1 MLYYVDVEKRAR
13 KAQKML
19 LNLEALHMMKK
30 NGMNRW
36 IRTTALT
43 LAAALT
49 FSGTANTFAQTMSAD
64 EIVKASYS
72 TALPVLSVATVD
84 RSMKLAEKAL
94 EEVKPA
100 KAAAAEKAE
109 KTENT
114 ENTEASKSEEKKT
127 NKPASSTVKK
137 ETNTN
142 NTSNSSNKTNK
153 TEKTEKTESKKNNT
167 SSTNST
173 NSAGKAESS
182 KKPASQKPA
191 SSSQKPAAQKP
202 AGNNGAALKNNGCE
216 IDTSKAS
223 SGTIRVR
230 QNGNPTKVKVLVY
243 FNGSSKY
250 YQYTIPTNNTW
261 TSIPLQSGSGTYK
274 VRFMKQVNGNSYS
287 QMYSV
292 TFQVGMQNA
301 NSAYLNP
308 SQYVVYNSGSACV
321 AKAKSLVAGAGSDA
335 QKVSKIYSYIV
346 NNISYD
352 YDKMKNLPSGY
363 LPNPDSTLS
372 SRKGICFD
380 YAALMAAML
389 RSQGVACKLVIGN
402 ADGQYHAW
410 NMVYVNGGWQ
420 LYDPTFGAAGQRAS
434 SYVAERVY

>member
-30 NGMNRW
+30 NGMNGKNRW
-36 IRTTALT
+36 IRTTALAVAAV
-43 LAAALT
+43 LA
-49 FSGTANTFAQTMSAD
+49 FSGTANTFAQAMDTDA
-64 EIVKASYS
+64 IAGAYRA
-72 TALPVLSVATVD
+72 ALPVVSVAAVD

-94 EEVKPA
+94 EEM
-100 KAAAAEKAE
+100 KAAAKTE

-114 ENTEASKSEEKKT
+114 QKKEETKNQSSESSKT
-127 NKPASSTVKK
+127 TSSVKK
-137 ETNTN
+137 ENTG
-142 NTSNSSNKTNK
+142 
-153 TEKTEKTESKKNNT
+153 KTEKTESQV
-167 SSTNST
+167 SS
-173 NSAGKAESS
+173 SAK
-182 KKPASQKPA
+182 KPA
-191 SSSQKPAAQKP
+191 SSSSSSAKKPASSAPSASSKP
-202 AGNNGAALKNNGCE
+202 SNGGTTTLKNNGCE
-216 IDTSKAS
+216 IDTSKAVA
-223 SGTIRVR
+223 GTIRVR

-274 VRFMKQVNGNSYS
+274 VRFMKQVSGNSYS

-321 AKAKSLVAGAGSDA
+321 AKAKSLVSGAGSDA

-363 LPNPDSTLS
+363 LPNPDSTLA

-389 RSQGVACKLVIGN
+389 RSQGVPCKLVIGN

-410 NMVYVNGGWQ
+410 NMVYVNGSWQ
-420 LYDPTFGAAGQRAS
+420 LYDPTFGAAGQRAG

>member
-1 MLYYVDVEKRAR
+1 
-13 KAQKML
+13 
-19 LNLEALHMMKK
+19 MMKK
-30 NGMNRW
+30 NGMNGKNRW
-36 IRTTALT
+36 IRTTALAVAAV
-43 LAAALT
+43 LA
-49 FSGTANTFAQTMSAD
+49 FSGTANTFAQAMDTDA
-64 EIVKASYS
+64 IAGAYRA
-72 TALPVLSVATVD
+72 ALPVVSVAAVD

-94 EEVKPA
+94 EEM
-100 KAAAAEKAE
+100 KAAAKTE

-114 ENTEASKSEEKKT
+114 QKKEETKNQSSESSKT
-127 NKPASSTVKK
+127 TSSVKK
-137 ETNTN
+137 ENTG
-142 NTSNSSNKTNK
+142 
-153 TEKTEKTESKKNNT
+153 KTEKTESQVSSSAKKPASSSS
-167 SSTNST
+167 SSTKKPAS
-173 NSAGKAESS
+173 SSPSSS
-182 KKPASQKPA
+182 KKPASSAPSA
-191 SSSQKPAAQKP
+191 SSKPS
-202 AGNNGAALKNNGCE
+202 NGGTTTLKNNGCE
-216 IDTSKAS
+216 IDTSKAAA
-223 SGTIRVR
+223 GTIRVR

-274 VRFMKQVNGNSYS
+274 VRFMKQVSGNSYS

-321 AKAKSLVAGAGSDA
+321 AKAKSLVSGAGSDA

-363 LPNPDSTLS
+363 LPNPDSTLA

-389 RSQGVACKLVIGN
+389 RSQGVPCKLVIGN

-410 NMVYVNGGWQ
+410 NMVYVNGSWQ
-420 LYDPTFGAAGQRAS
+420 LYDPTFGAAGQRAG

>member
-1 MLYYVDVEKRAR
+1 
-13 KAQKML
+13 
-19 LNLEALHMMKK
+19 MMKK
-30 NGMNRW
+30 NGMNGKNRW
-36 IRTTALT
+36 IRTTALAVAAV
-43 LAAALT
+43 LA
-49 FSGTANTFAQTMSAD
+49 FSGTANTFAQAMDTDA
-64 EIVKASYS
+64 IAGAYRA
-72 TALPVLSVATVD
+72 ALPVVSVAAVD

-94 EEVKPA
+94 EEM
-100 KAAAAEKAE
+100 KAAAKTE

-114 ENTEASKSEEKKT
+114 QKKEETKNQSSESSKT
-127 NKPASSTVKK
+127 TSSVKK
-137 ETNTN
+137 ENTG
-142 NTSNSSNKTNK
+142 
-153 TEKTEKTESKKNNT
+153 KTEKTESQVSSSAKKPA
-167 SSTNST
+167 SSS
-173 NSAGKAESS
+173 SSSS
-182 KKPASQKPA
+182 KKPASPAPSA
-191 SSSQKPAAQKP
+191 SSKPS
-202 AGNNGAALKNNGCE
+202 NGGTTTLKNNGCE
-216 IDTSKAS
+216 IDTSKAAA
-223 SGTIRVR
+223 GTIRVR

-274 VRFMKQVNGNSYS
+274 VRFMKQVSGNSYS

-321 AKAKSLVAGAGSDA
+321 AKAKSLVSGAGSDA

-363 LPNPDSTLS
+363 LPNPDSTLA

-389 RSQGVACKLVIGN
+389 RSQGVPCKLVIGN

-410 NMVYVNGGWQ
+410 NMVYVNGSWQ
-420 LYDPTFGAAGQRAS
+420 LYDPTFGAAGQRAG

>member
-1 MLYYVDVEKRAR
+1 
-13 KAQKML
+13 
-19 LNLEALHMMKK
+19 MMKK

-191 SSSQKPAAQKP
+191 SSSQKPA
-202 AGNNGAALKNNGCE
+202 GNNGAALKNNGCE

-292 TFQVGMQNA
+292 TFQAGMQNA

>member
-1 MLYYVDVEKRAR
+1 
-13 KAQKML
+13 
-19 LNLEALHMMKK
+19 MMKK
-30 NGMNRW
+30 NGMNGKNRW
-36 IRTTALT
+36 IRTTALAVAAV
-43 LAAALT
+43 LA
-49 FSGTANTFAQTMSAD
+49 FSGTANTFAQAMDMDA
-64 EIVKASYS
+64 IAGAYR
-72 TALPVLSVATVD
+72 TALPVVSVAAVD

-94 EEVKPA
+94 EEM
-100 KAAAAEKAE
+100 KAAAKTE

-114 ENTEASKSEEKKT
+114 QKKEETKNQSSESSKT
-127 NKPASSTVKK
+127 TSSVKK
-137 ETNTN
+137 ENTG
-142 NTSNSSNKTNK
+142 
-153 TEKTEKTESKKNNT
+153 KTEKTESQVSSSAKKPA
-167 SSTNST
+167 SSS
-173 NSAGKAESS
+173 SSSS
-182 KKPASQKPA
+182 KKPASSAPSA
-191 SSSQKPAAQKP
+191 SSKPS
-202 AGNNGAALKNNGCE
+202 NGGTTTLKNNGCE
-216 IDTSKAS
+216 IDTSKAAA
-223 SGTIRVR
+223 GTIRVR

-274 VRFMKQVNGNSYS
+274 VRFMKQVSGNSYS

-321 AKAKSLVAGAGSDA
+321 AKAKSLVSGAGSDA

-363 LPNPDSTLS
+363 LPNPDSTLA

-389 RSQGVACKLVIGN
+389 RSQGVPCKLVIGN
-402 ADGQYHAW
+402 ADDQYHAW
-410 NMVYVNGGWQ
+410 NMVYVNGSWQ
-420 LYDPTFGAAGQRAS
+420 LYDPTFGAAGQRAG

>member
-1 MLYYVDVEKRAR
+1 
-13 KAQKML
+13 
-19 LNLEALHMMKK
+19 MMKK
-30 NGMNRW
+30 NGMNGKNRW
-36 IRTTALT
+36 IRTTALAVAAV
-43 LAAALT
+43 LA
-49 FSGTANTFAQTMSAD
+49 FSGTANTFAQAMDTDA
-64 EIVKASYS
+64 IAGAYKA
-72 TALPVLSVATVD
+72 ALPVVSVAAVD
-84 RSMKLAEKAL
+84 RSMKAAEKAL
-94 EEVKPA
+94 EEM
-100 KAAAAEKAE
+100 KAAKTE

-114 ENTEASKSEEKKT
+114 QKKEETKNQSSESSKT
-127 NKPASSTVKK
+127 SSSVKK
-137 ETNTN
+137 ENIG
-142 NTSNSSNKTNK
+142 K
-153 TEKTEKTESKKNNT
+153 TEKTEKTEKKENSKA
-167 SSTNST
+167 SQ
-173 NSAGKAESS
+173 KAESQVPSSS
-182 KKPASQKPA
+182 KKPASSSSSSKKPA
-191 SSSQKPAAQKP
+191 SSSSSKKPASSAPSASSKP
-202 AGNNGAALKNNGCE
+202 SNGGAATLKNNGCE
-216 IDTSKAS
+216 IDTSKAAA
-223 SGTIRVR
+223 GTIRVR

-274 VRFMKQVNGNSYS
+274 VRFMKQVSGNSYS

-292 TFQVGMQNA
+292 TFQIGMQNA

-308 SQYVVYNSGSACV
+308 SQYVVYNSGSASV
-321 AKAKSLVAGAGSDA
+321 AKAKSLVSGAGSDA

-363 LPNPDSTLS
+363 LPNPDSTLA

-389 RSQGVACKLVIGN
+389 RSQGVPCKLVIGN

-410 NMVYVNGGWQ
+410 NMVYVNGGWK
-420 LYDPTFGAAGQRAS
+420 LYDPTFGAAGQRAG

>member
-1 MLYYVDVEKRAR
+1 
-13 KAQKML
+13 
-19 LNLEALHMMKK
+19 MMKK
-30 NGMNRW
+30 NGMNGKNRW
-36 IRTTALT
+36 IRTTALAVAAV
-43 LAAALT
+43 LA
-49 FSGTANTFAQTMSAD
+49 FSGTANTFAQAMDTDA
-64 EIVKASYS
+64 IAGAYRA
-72 TALPVLSVATVD
+72 ALPVVSVAAVD

-94 EEVKPA
+94 EEM
-100 KAAAAEKAE
+100 KAAAKTE

-114 ENTEASKSEEKKT
+114 QKKEETKNQSSESSKT
-127 NKPASSTVKK
+127 TSSVKK
-137 ETNTN
+137 ENTG
-142 NTSNSSNKTNK
+142 
-153 TEKTEKTESKKNNT
+153 KTEKTESQVSSSAKKPASSSS
-167 SSTNST
+167 SSTKKPAS
-173 NSAGKAESS
+173 SSSSSS
-182 KKPASQKPA
+182 KKPASSAPSA
-191 SSSQKPAAQKP
+191 SSKPS
-202 AGNNGAALKNNGCE
+202 NGGTTTLKNNGCE
-216 IDTSKAS
+216 IDTSKAVA
-223 SGTIRVR
+223 GTIRVR

-274 VRFMKQVNGNSYS
+274 VRFMKQVSGNSYS

-321 AKAKSLVAGAGSDA
+321 AKAKSLVSGAGSDA

-363 LPNPDSTLS
+363 LPNPDSTLA

-389 RSQGVACKLVIGN
+389 RSQGVPCKLVIGN

-410 NMVYVNGGWQ
+410 NMVYVNGSWQ
-420 LYDPTFGAAGQRAS
+420 LYDPTFGAAGQRAG

>member
-1 MLYYVDVEKRAR
+1 
-13 KAQKML
+13 
-19 LNLEALHMMKK
+19 MMKK
-30 NGMNRW
+30 NGMNGKNRW
-36 IRTTALT
+36 IRTIALAVAAV
-43 LAAALT
+43 LA
-49 FSGTANTFAQTMSAD
+49 FSGTANTFAQAMDTDA
-64 EIVKASYS
+64 IAGAYRA
-72 TALPVLSVATVD
+72 ALPVVSVAAVD

-94 EEVKPA
+94 EEM
-100 KAAAAEKAE
+100 KAAAKTE

-114 ENTEASKSEEKKT
+114 QKKEETKNQSSESSKT
-127 NKPASSTVKK
+127 TSSVKK
-137 ETNTN
+137 ENTG
-142 NTSNSSNKTNK
+142 
-153 TEKTEKTESKKNNT
+153 KTEKTESQVSSSAKKPA
-167 SSTNST
+167 SSS
-173 NSAGKAESS
+173 SSSS
-182 KKPASQKPA
+182 KKPASSAPSA
-191 SSSQKPAAQKP
+191 SSKPS
-202 AGNNGAALKNNGCE
+202 NGDTTTLKNNGCE
-216 IDTSKAS
+216 IDTSKAAA
-223 SGTIRVR
+223 GTIRVR

-274 VRFMKQVNGNSYS
+274 VRFMKQVSGNSYS

-321 AKAKSLVAGAGSDA
+321 AKAKSLVSGAGSDA

-363 LPNPDSTLS
+363 LPNPDSTLA

-389 RSQGVACKLVIGN
+389 RSQGVPCKLVIGN

-410 NMVYVNGGWQ
+410 NMVYVNGSWQ
-420 LYDPTFGAAGQRAS
+420 LYDPTFGAAGQRAG

>member
-1 MLYYVDVEKRAR
+1 
-13 KAQKML
+13 
-19 LNLEALHMMKK
+19 MMKK
-30 NGMNRW
+30 NGMNGKNRW
-36 IRTTALT
+36 IRTTALAVAAV
-43 LAAALT
+43 LA
-49 FSGTANTFAQTMSAD
+49 FSGTANTFAQAMDTDA
-64 EIVKASYS
+64 IAGAYRA
-72 TALPVLSVATVD
+72 ALPVVSVAAVD

-94 EEVKPA
+94 EEM
-100 KAAAAEKAE
+100 KAAAKTE

-114 ENTEASKSEEKKT
+114 QKKEETKNQSSESSKT
-127 NKPASSTVKK
+127 TSSVKK
-137 ETNTN
+137 ENTG
-142 NTSNSSNKTNK
+142 
-153 TEKTEKTESKKNNT
+153 KTEKTESQVSSSAKKPA
-167 SSTNST
+167 SSSSS
-173 NSAGKAESS
+173 SAKKPASSSSSSS
-182 KKPASQKPA
+182 KKPASSAPSA
-191 SSSQKPAAQKP
+191 SSKPS
-202 AGNNGAALKNNGCE
+202 NGGTTTLKNNGCE
-216 IDTSKAS
+216 IDTSKAAA
-223 SGTIRVR
+223 GTIRVR

-274 VRFMKQVNGNSYS
+274 VRFMKQVSGNSYS

-321 AKAKSLVAGAGSDA
+321 AKAKSLVSGAGSDA

-352 YDKMKNLPSGY
+352 YDKMKNLPCGY
-363 LPNPDSTLS
+363 LPNPDSTLA

-389 RSQGVACKLVIGN
+389 RSQGVPCKLVIGN

-410 NMVYVNGGWQ
+410 NMVYVNGSWQ
-420 LYDPTFGAAGQRAS
+420 LYDPTFGAAGQRAG

>member
-1 MLYYVDVEKRAR
+1 
-13 KAQKML
+13 
-19 LNLEALHMMKK
+19 MMKK
-30 NGMNRW
+30 NGMNGKNRW
-36 IRTTALT
+36 IRTTALAVAAV
-43 LAAALT
+43 LA
-49 FSGTANTFAQTMSAD
+49 FSGTANTFAQAMDTDA
-64 EIVKASYS
+64 IAGAYRA
-72 TALPVLSVATVD
+72 ALPVVSVAAVD

-94 EEVKPA
+94 EEM
-100 KAAAAEKAE
+100 KAAAKTE

-114 ENTEASKSEEKKT
+114 QKKEETKNQSSESSKT
-127 NKPASSTVKK
+127 TSSVKK
-137 ETNTN
+137 ENTG
-142 NTSNSSNKTNK
+142 
-153 TEKTEKTESKKNNT
+153 KTEKTESQVSSSAKKPASSSSS
-167 SSTNST
+167 SSTKKPAS
-173 NSAGKAESS
+173 SSSSSS
-182 KKPASQKPA
+182 KKPASSAPSA
-191 SSSQKPAAQKP
+191 SSKPS
-202 AGNNGAALKNNGCE
+202 NGGTTTLKNNGCE
-216 IDTSKAS
+216 IDTSKAAA
-223 SGTIRVR
+223 GTIRVR

-274 VRFMKQVNGNSYS
+274 VRFMKQVSGNSYS

-321 AKAKSLVAGAGSDA
+321 AKAKSLVSGAGSDA

-363 LPNPDSTLS
+363 LPNPDSTLA

-389 RSQGVACKLVIGN
+389 RSQGVPCKLVIGN

-410 NMVYVNGGWQ
+410 NMVYVNGSWQ
-420 LYDPTFGAAGQRAS
+420 LYDPTFGAAGQRAG

>member
-1 MLYYVDVEKRAR
+1 
-13 KAQKML
+13 
-19 LNLEALHMMKK
+19 MMKK
-30 NGMNRW
+30 NGMNGNNRW
-36 IRTTALT
+36 IRTTALAVAAV
-43 LAAALT
+43 LA
-49 FSGTANTFAQTMSAD
+49 FSGTANTFAQAMDTDA
-64 EIVKASYS
+64 IAGAYRA
-72 TALPVLSVATVD
+72 ALPVVSVAAVD

-94 EEVKPA
+94 EEM
-100 KAAAAEKAE
+100 KAAAKTE

-114 ENTEASKSEEKKT
+114 QKKEETKNQSSESSKT
-127 NKPASSTVKK
+127 TSSVKK
-137 ETNTN
+137 ENTG
-142 NTSNSSNKTNK
+142 
-153 TEKTEKTESKKNNT
+153 KTEKTESQVSSSAKKPA
-167 SSTNST
+167 SSSSS
-173 NSAGKAESS
+173 SAKKPASYSSSSS
-182 KKPASQKPA
+182 KKPASSAPSA
-191 SSSQKPAAQKP
+191 SSKPS
-202 AGNNGAALKNNGCE
+202 NGGTTTLKNNGCE
-216 IDTSKAS
+216 IDTSKAAA
-223 SGTIRVR
+223 GTIRVR

-274 VRFMKQVNGNSYS
+274 VRFMKQVSGNSYS

-321 AKAKSLVAGAGSDA
+321 AKAKSLVSGAGSDA

-363 LPNPDSTLS
+363 LPNPDSTLA

-389 RSQGVACKLVIGN
+389 RSQGVPCKLVIGN

-410 NMVYVNGGWQ
+410 NMVYVNGSWQ
-420 LYDPTFGAAGQRAS
+420 LYDPTFGAAGQRAG

>member
-1 MLYYVDVEKRAR
+1 
-13 KAQKML
+13 
-19 LNLEALHMMKK
+19 MMKK
-30 NGMNRW
+30 NGMNGKNRW
-36 IRTTALT
+36 IRTTALAVAAV
-43 LAAALT
+43 LA
-49 FSGTANTFAQTMSAD
+49 FSGTANTFAQAMDTDA
-64 EIVKASYS
+64 IAGAYRA
-72 TALPVLSVATVD
+72 ALPVVSVAAVD

-94 EEVKPA
+94 EEM
-100 KAAAAEKAE
+100 KAAAKTE

-114 ENTEASKSEEKKT
+114 QKKEETKNQSSESSKT
-127 NKPASSTVKK
+127 TSSVKK
-137 ETNTN
+137 ENTG
-142 NTSNSSNKTNK
+142 
-153 TEKTEKTESKKNNT
+153 KTEKTESQVSSSAKNPASSSSSSVKKHA
-167 SSTNST
+167 SSS
-173 NSAGKAESS
+173 SSSS
-182 KKPASQKPA
+182 KKPASSAPSA
-191 SSSQKPAAQKP
+191 SSKPS
-202 AGNNGAALKNNGCE
+202 NGGTTTLKNNGCE
-216 IDTSKAS
+216 IDTSKAAA
-223 SGTIRVR
+223 GTIRVR

-274 VRFMKQVNGNSYS
+274 VRFMKQVSGNSYS

-321 AKAKSLVAGAGSDA
+321 AKAKSLVSGAGSDA

-363 LPNPDSTLS
+363 LPNPDSTLA

-389 RSQGVACKLVIGN
+389 RSQGVPCKLVIGN

-410 NMVYVNGGWQ
+410 NMVYVNGSWQ
-420 LYDPTFGAAGQRAS
+420 LYDPTFGAAGQRAG

>member
-1 MLYYVDVEKRAR
+1 
-13 KAQKML
+13 
-19 LNLEALHMMKK
+19 MMKK
-30 NGMNRW
+30 NGMNGKNRW
-36 IRTTALT
+36 IRTTALAVAAV
-43 LAAALT
+43 LA
-49 FSGTANTFAQTMSAD
+49 FSGTANTFAQAMDTDA
-64 EIVKASYS
+64 IAGAYRA
-72 TALPVLSVATVD
+72 ALPVVSVAAVD
-84 RSMKLAEKAL
+84 RSMKAAEKAL
-94 EEVKPA
+94 EEM
-100 KAAAAEKAE
+100 KAAARTE

-114 ENTEASKSEEKKT
+114 QKKEETKNQSSESSKT
-127 NKPASSTVKK
+127 SSSVKK
-137 ETNTN
+137 ENIG
-142 NTSNSSNKTNK
+142 K
-153 TEKTEKTESKKNNT
+153 TEKTEKTEKKENSKA
-167 SSTNST
+167 SQ
-173 NSAGKAESS
+173 KAESQVPSSS
-182 KKPASQKPA
+182 KKPASSSSSSKKPA
-191 SSSQKPAAQKP
+191 SSSSSKKPASSAPSASSKP
-202 AGNNGAALKNNGCE
+202 SNGGAATLKNNGCE
-216 IDTSKAS
+216 IDTSKAAA
-223 SGTIRVR
+223 GTIRVR

-274 VRFMKQVNGNSYS
+274 VRFMKQVSGNSYS

-321 AKAKSLVAGAGSDA
+321 AKAKSLVSGAGSDA

-363 LPNPDSTLS
+363 LPNPDSTLA

-389 RSQGVACKLVIGN
+389 RSQGVPCKLVIGN

-410 NMVYVNGGWQ
+410 NMVYVNGSWQ
-420 LYDPTFGAAGQRAS
+420 LYDPTFGAAGQRAG

>member
-1 MLYYVDVEKRAR
+1 
-13 KAQKML
+13 
-19 LNLEALHMMKK
+19 MMKK
-30 NGMNRW
+30 NGMNGKNRW
-36 IRTTALT
+36 IRTTALAVAAV
-43 LAAALT
+43 LA
-49 FSGTANTFAQTMSAD
+49 FSGTANTFAQAMDTDA
-64 EIVKASYS
+64 IAGAYRA
-72 TALPVLSVATVD
+72 ALPVVSVAAVD

-94 EEVKPA
+94 EEM
-100 KAAAAEKAE
+100 KAAAKTE

-114 ENTEASKSEEKKT
+114 QKKEETKNQSSESSKT
-127 NKPASSTVKK
+127 TSSVKK
-137 ETNTN
+137 ENTG
-142 NTSNSSNKTNK
+142 
-153 TEKTEKTESKKNNT
+153 KTEKTESQVSSSAKKPASY
-167 SSTNST
+167 SSS
-173 NSAGKAESS
+173 SS
-182 KKPASQKPA
+182 KKPASSAPSA
-191 SSSQKPAAQKP
+191 SSKPS
-202 AGNNGAALKNNGCE
+202 NGGTTTLKNNGCE
-216 IDTSKAS
+216 IDTSKAAA
-223 SGTIRVR
+223 GTIRVR

-274 VRFMKQVNGNSYS
+274 VRFMKQVSGNSYS

-321 AKAKSLVAGAGSDA
+321 AKAKSLVSGAGSDA

-363 LPNPDSTLS
+363 LPNPDSTLA

-389 RSQGVACKLVIGN
+389 RSQGVPCKLVIGN

-410 NMVYVNGGWQ
+410 NMVYVNGSWQ
-420 LYDPTFGAAGQRAS
+420 LYDPTFGAAGQRAG

>member
-1 MLYYVDVEKRAR
+1 
-13 KAQKML
+13 
-19 LNLEALHMMKK
+19 MMKK
-30 NGMNRW
+30 NGMNGKNRW
-36 IRTTALT
+36 IRTTALAVAAV
-43 LAAALT
+43 LA
-49 FSGTANTFAQTMSAD
+49 FSGTANTFAQAMDTDA
-64 EIVKASYS
+64 IAGAYRA
-72 TALPVLSVATVD
+72 ALPVVSVAAVD

-94 EEVKPA
+94 EEM
-100 KAAAAEKAE
+100 KAA
-109 KTENT
+109 
-114 ENTEASKSEEKKT
+114 
-127 NKPASSTVKK
+127 
-137 ETNTN
+137 
-142 NTSNSSNKTNK
+142 
-153 TEKTEKTESKKNNT
+153 EKTEKTENTQKKEETKNQSSESSKTT
-167 SSTNST
+167 SSVKKENTGKTEKTESQVSS
-173 NSAGKAESS
+173 SAKKPASSSSSSS
-182 KKPASQKPA
+182 KKPASSAPSA
-191 SSSQKPAAQKP
+191 SSKPS
-202 AGNNGAALKNNGCE
+202 NGGTTTLKNNGCE
-216 IDTSKAS
+216 IDTSKAAA
-223 SGTIRVR
+223 GTIRVR

-274 VRFMKQVNGNSYS
+274 VRFMKQVSGNSYS

-321 AKAKSLVAGAGSDA
+321 AKAKSLVSGAGSDA

-363 LPNPDSTLS
+363 LPNPDSTLA

-389 RSQGVACKLVIGN
+389 RSQGVPCKLVIGN

-410 NMVYVNGGWQ
+410 NMVYVNGSWQ
-420 LYDPTFGAAGQRAS
+420 LYDPTFGAAGQRAG

>member
-1 MLYYVDVEKRAR
+1 
-13 KAQKML
+13 
-19 LNLEALHMMKK
+19 MMKK
-30 NGMNRW
+30 NGMNGKNRW
-36 IRTTALT
+36 IRTTALAVAAV
-43 LAAALT
+43 LA
-49 FSGTANTFAQTMSAD
+49 FSGTANTFAQAMDTDA
-64 EIVKASYS
+64 IAGAYRA
-72 TALPVLSVATVD
+72 ALPVVSVAAVD

-94 EEVKPA
+94 EEM
-100 KAAAAEKAE
+100 KAAAKTE

-114 ENTEASKSEEKKT
+114 QKKEETKNQSSESSKT
-127 NKPASSTVKK
+127 TSSVKK
-137 ETNTN
+137 ENTG
-142 NTSNSSNKTNK
+142 
-153 TEKTEKTESKKNNT
+153 KTEKTESQV
-167 SSTNST
+167 SS
-173 NSAGKAESS
+173 SA
-182 KKPASQKPA
+182 KKPASSAPSA
-191 SSSQKPAAQKP
+191 SSKPS
-202 AGNNGAALKNNGCE
+202 NGGTTTLKNNGCE
-216 IDTSKAS
+216 IDTSKAAA
-223 SGTIRVR
+223 GTIRVR

-274 VRFMKQVNGNSYS
+274 VRFMKQVSGNSYS

-321 AKAKSLVAGAGSDA
+321 AKAKSLVSGAGSDA

-363 LPNPDSTLS
+363 LPNPDSTLA

-389 RSQGVACKLVIGN
+389 RSQGVPCKLVIGN

-410 NMVYVNGGWQ
+410 NMVYVNGSWQ
-420 LYDPTFGAAGQRAS
+420 LYDPTFGAAGQRAG

>member
-1 MLYYVDVEKRAR
+1 
-13 KAQKML
+13 
-19 LNLEALHMMKK
+19 MMKK
-30 NGMNRW
+30 NGMNGKNRW
-36 IRTTALT
+36 IRTTALAVAAV
-43 LAAALT
+43 LA
-49 FSGTANTFAQTMSAD
+49 FSGTANTFAQAMDTDA
-64 EIVKASYS
+64 IAGAYKA
-72 TALPVLSVATVD
+72 ALPVVSVAAVD
-84 RSMKLAEKAL
+84 RSMKAAEKAL
-94 EEVKPA
+94 EEM
-100 KAAAAEKAE
+100 KAAARTE

-114 ENTEASKSEEKKT
+114 QKKEETKNQSSESSKT
-127 NKPASSTVKK
+127 SSSVKK
-137 ETNTN
+137 ENIG
-142 NTSNSSNKTNK
+142 K
-153 TEKTEKTESKKNNT
+153 TEKTEKTEKKENSKA
-167 SSTNST
+167 SQ
-173 NSAGKAESS
+173 KAESQVPSSS
-182 KKPASQKPA
+182 KKPASSSSSSKKPA
-191 SSSQKPAAQKP
+191 SSSSSKKPASSAPSASSKP
-202 AGNNGAALKNNGCE
+202 SNGGAATLKNNGCE
-216 IDTSKAS
+216 IDTSKAAA
-223 SGTIRVR
+223 GTIRVR

-274 VRFMKQVNGNSYS
+274 VRFMKQVSGNSYS

-321 AKAKSLVAGAGSDA
+321 AKAKSLVSGAGSDA

-363 LPNPDSTLS
+363 LPNPDSTLA

-389 RSQGVACKLVIGN
+389 RSQGVPCKLVIGN

-410 NMVYVNGGWQ
+410 NMVYVNGSWQ
-420 LYDPTFGAAGQRAS
+420 LYDPTFGAAGQRAG

>member
-1 MLYYVDVEKRAR
+1 
-13 KAQKML
+13 
-19 LNLEALHMMKK
+19 MMKK
-30 NGMNRW
+30 NGMNGKNRW
-36 IRTTALT
+36 IRTTALAVAAV
-43 LAAALT
+43 LA
-49 FSGTANTFAQTMSAD
+49 FSGTANTFAQAMDTDA
-64 EIVKASYS
+64 IAGAYKA
-72 TALPVLSVATVD
+72 ALPVVSVAAVD
-84 RSMKLAEKAL
+84 RSMKAAEKAL
-94 EEVKPA
+94 EEM
-100 KAAAAEKAE
+100 KAAKTE

-114 ENTEASKSEEKKT
+114 QKKEETKNQSSESSKT
-127 NKPASSTVKK
+127 SSSVKK
-137 ETNTN
+137 ENIG
-142 NTSNSSNKTNK
+142 K
-153 TEKTEKTESKKNNT
+153 TEKTEKTEKKENSKA
-167 SSTNST
+167 SQ
-173 NSAGKAESS
+173 KAESQVPSSS
-182 KKPASQKPA
+182 KKPASSSSSSKKPA
-191 SSSQKPAAQKP
+191 SSAPSASSKPSN
-202 AGNNGAALKNNGCE
+202 GGAATLKNNGCE
-216 IDTSKAS
+216 IDTSKAAA
-223 SGTIRVR
+223 GTIRVR

-274 VRFMKQVNGNSYS
+274 VRFMKQVSGNSYS

-308 SQYVVYNSGSACV
+308 SQYVVYNSGSASV
-321 AKAKSLVAGAGSDA
+321 AKAKSLVSGAGSDA

-363 LPNPDSTLS
+363 LPNPDSTLA

-389 RSQGVACKLVIGN
+389 RSQGVPCKLVIGN

-410 NMVYVNGGWQ
+410 NMVYVNGGWK
-420 LYDPTFGAAGQRAS
+420 LYDPTFGAAGQRAG

>member
-1 MLYYVDVEKRAR
+1 
-13 KAQKML
+13 
-19 LNLEALHMMKK
+19 MMKK
-30 NGMNRW
+30 NGMNGKNRW
-36 IRTTALT
+36 IRTTALAVAAV
-43 LAAALT
+43 LA
-49 FSGTANTFAQTMSAD
+49 FSGTANTFAQAMDTDA
-64 EIVKASYS
+64 IAGAYRA
-72 TALPVLSVATVD
+72 ALPVVSVAAVD

-94 EEVKPA
+94 EEM
-100 KAAAAEKAE
+100 KAAAKTE

-114 ENTEASKSEEKKT
+114 QKKEETKNQSSESSKT
-127 NKPASSTVKK
+127 TSSVKK
-137 ETNTN
+137 ENTG
-142 NTSNSSNKTNK
+142 
-153 TEKTEKTESKKNNT
+153 KTEKTESQV
-167 SSTNST
+167 SS
-173 NSAGKAESS
+173 SAK
-182 KKPASQKPA
+182 KPA
-191 SSSQKPAAQKP
+191 SSSSSSAKKPASSAPSASSKP
-202 AGNNGAALKNNGCE
+202 SNGGTTTLKNNGCE
-216 IDTSKAS
+216 IDTSKAAA
-223 SGTIRVR
+223 GTIRVR

-274 VRFMKQVNGNSYS
+274 VRFMKQVSGNSYS

-321 AKAKSLVAGAGSDA
+321 AKAKSLVSGAGSDA

-363 LPNPDSTLS
+363 LPNPDSTLA

-380 YAALMAAML
+380 YAALTAAML
-389 RSQGVACKLVIGN
+389 RSQGVPCKLVIGN

-410 NMVYVNGGWQ
+410 NMVYVNGSWQ
-420 LYDPTFGAAGQRAS
+420 LYDPTFGAAGQRAG

>member
-1 MLYYVDVEKRAR
+1 
-13 KAQKML
+13 
-19 LNLEALHMMKK
+19 MMKK
-30 NGMNRW
+30 NGMNGKNRW
-36 IRTTALT
+36 IRTTALAVAAV
-43 LAAALT
+43 LA
-49 FSGTANTFAQTMSAD
+49 FSGTANTFAQAMDTDA
-64 EIVKASYS
+64 IAGAYRA
-72 TALPVLSVATVD
+72 ALPVVSVAAVD

-94 EEVKPA
+94 EEM
-100 KAAAAEKAE
+100 KAAAKTE

-114 ENTEASKSEEKKT
+114 QKKEETKNQSSESSKT
-127 NKPASSTVKK
+127 TSSVKK
-137 ETNTN
+137 ENTG
-142 NTSNSSNKTNK
+142 
-153 TEKTEKTESKKNNT
+153 KTEKTESQV
-167 SSTNST
+167 SS
-173 NSAGKAESS
+173 SAK
-182 KKPASQKPA
+182 KPA
-191 SSSQKPAAQKP
+191 SSSSSSAKKPASSAPSASSKP
-202 AGNNGAALKNNGCE
+202 SNVGTTTLKNNGCE
-216 IDTSKAS
+216 IDTSKAVA
-223 SGTIRVR
+223 GTIRVR

-274 VRFMKQVNGNSYS
+274 VRFMKQVSGNSYS

-321 AKAKSLVAGAGSDA
+321 AKAKSLVSGAGSDA

-363 LPNPDSTLS
+363 LPNPDSTLA

-389 RSQGVACKLVIGN
+389 RSQGVPCKLVIGN

-410 NMVYVNGGWQ
+410 NMVYVNGSWQ
-420 LYDPTFGAAGQRAS
+420 LYDPTFGAAGQRAG

>member
-1 MLYYVDVEKRAR
+1 
-13 KAQKML
+13 
-19 LNLEALHMMKK
+19 MMKK
-30 NGMNRW
+30 NGMNGKNRW
-36 IRTTALT
+36 IRTTALAVAAV
-43 LAAALT
+43 LA
-49 FSGTANTFAQTMSAD
+49 FSGTANTFAQAMDTDA
-64 EIVKASYS
+64 IAGAYKA
-72 TALPVLSVATVD
+72 ALPVVSVAAVD
-84 RSMKLAEKAL
+84 RSMKAAEKAL
-94 EEVKPA
+94 EEM
-100 KAAAAEKAE
+100 KAAARTE

-114 ENTEASKSEEKKT
+114 QKKEETKNQSSESSKT
-127 NKPASSTVKK
+127 SSSVKK
-137 ETNTN
+137 ENTG
-142 NTSNSSNKTNK
+142 K
-153 TEKTEKTESKKNNT
+153 TEKTEKTEKKENSKA
-167 SSTNST
+167 SQ
-173 NSAGKAESS
+173 KAESQVPSSS
-182 KKPASQKPA
+182 KKPASSSSSSKKPA
-191 SSSQKPAAQKP
+191 SSSSSSKKPASSAPSASSKP
-202 AGNNGAALKNNGCE
+202 SNGGAATLKNNGCE
-216 IDTSKAS
+216 IDTSKAAA
-223 SGTIRVR
+223 GTIRVR

-274 VRFMKQVNGNSYS
+274 VRFMKQVSGNSYS

-292 TFQVGMQNA
+292 TFQIGMQNA

-308 SQYVVYNSGSACV
+308 SQYVVYNSGSASV
-321 AKAKSLVAGAGSDA
+321 AKAKSLVSGAGSDA

-363 LPNPDSTLS
+363 LPNPDSTLA

-389 RSQGVACKLVIGN
+389 RSQGVPCKLVIGN

-410 NMVYVNGGWQ
+410 NMVYVNGGWK
-420 LYDPTFGAAGQRAS
+420 LYDPTFGAAGQRAG

>member
-1 MLYYVDVEKRAR
+1 
-13 KAQKML
+13 
-19 LNLEALHMMKK
+19 MMKK
-30 NGMNRW
+30 NGMNGKNRW
-36 IRTTALT
+36 IRTTALAVAAV
-43 LAAALT
+43 LA
-49 FSGTANTFAQTMSAD
+49 FSGTANTFAQAMDTDA
-64 EIVKASYS
+64 IAGAYKA
-72 TALPVLSVATVD
+72 ALPVVSVAAVD
-84 RSMKLAEKAL
+84 RSMKAAEKAL
-94 EEVKPA
+94 EEM
-100 KAAAAEKAE
+100 KAAKTE

-114 ENTEASKSEEKKT
+114 QKKEETKNQSSESSKT
-127 NKPASSTVKK
+127 SSSVKK
-137 ETNTN
+137 ENTG
-142 NTSNSSNKTNK
+142 K
-153 TEKTEKTESKKNNT
+153 TEKTEKTEKKENSKA
-167 SSTNST
+167 SQ
-173 NSAGKAESS
+173 KAESQVPSSS
-182 KKPASQKPA
+182 KKPASSSSSSKKPA
-191 SSSQKPAAQKP
+191 SSAPSASSKPSN
-202 AGNNGAALKNNGCE
+202 GGAATLKNNGCE
-216 IDTSKAS
+216 IDTSKAAA
-223 SGTIRVR
+223 GTIRVR

-274 VRFMKQVNGNSYS
+274 VRFMKQVSGNSYS

-308 SQYVVYNSGSACV
+308 SQYVVYNSGSASV
-321 AKAKSLVAGAGSDA
+321 AKAKSLVSGAGSDA

-363 LPNPDSTLS
+363 LPNPDSTLA

-389 RSQGVACKLVIGN
+389 RSQGVPCKLVIGN

-410 NMVYVNGGWQ
+410 NMVYVNGGWK
-420 LYDPTFGAAGQRAS
+420 LYDPTFGAAGQRAG

>member
-1 MLYYVDVEKRAR
+1 
-13 KAQKML
+13 
-19 LNLEALHMMKK
+19 MMKK
-30 NGMNRW
+30 NGMNGKNRW
-36 IRTTALT
+36 IRTTALAVAAV
-43 LAAALT
+43 LA
-49 FSGTANTFAQTMSAD
+49 FSGTANTFAQAMDTDA
-64 EIVKASYS
+64 IAGAYRA
-72 TALPVLSVATVD
+72 ALPVVSVAAVD

-94 EEVKPA
+94 EEM
-100 KAAAAEKAE
+100 KAAAKTE

-114 ENTEASKSEEKKT
+114 QKKEETKNQSSESSKTTSSVKKENTGKTEKAESQVSSSAK
-127 NKPASSTVKK
+127 KPASS
-137 ETNTN
+137 
-142 NTSNSSNKTNK
+142 SS
-153 TEKTEKTESKKNNT
+153 S
-167 SSTNST
+167 
-173 NSAGKAESS
+173 SS
-182 KKPASQKPA
+182 KKPASSAPSA
-191 SSSQKPAAQKP
+191 SSKPS
-202 AGNNGAALKNNGCE
+202 NGGTTTLKNNGCE
-216 IDTSKAS
+216 IDTSKAAA
-223 SGTIRVR
+223 GTIRVR

-243 FNGSSKY
+243 FNGSGKY

-274 VRFMKQVNGNSYS
+274 VRFMKQVSGNSYS

-321 AKAKSLVAGAGSDA
+321 AKAKSLVSGAGSDA

-363 LPNPDSTLS
+363 LPNPDSTLA

-389 RSQGVACKLVIGN
+389 RSQGVPCKLVIGN

-410 NMVYVNGGWQ
+410 NMVYVNGSWQ
-420 LYDPTFGAAGQRAS
+420 LYDPTFGAAGQRAG

>member
-30 NGMNRW
+30 NGMNGKNRW
-36 IRTTALT
+36 IRTTALAVAAV
-43 LAAALT
+43 LA
-49 FSGTANTFAQTMSAD
+49 FSGTANTFAQAMDTDA
-64 EIVKASYS
+64 IAGAYRA
-72 TALPVLSVATVD
+72 ALPVVSVAAVD

-94 EEVKPA
+94 EEM
-100 KAAAAEKAE
+100 KAAAKTE

-114 ENTEASKSEEKKT
+114 QKKEETKNQSSESSKT
-127 NKPASSTVKK
+127 TSSVKK
-137 ETNTN
+137 ENTG
-142 NTSNSSNKTNK
+142 
-153 TEKTEKTESKKNNT
+153 KTEKTESQVSSSAKKPASY
-167 SSTNST
+167 SSS
-173 NSAGKAESS
+173 SAKKPASYSSSSS
-182 KKPASQKPA
+182 KKPASSAPSA
-191 SSSQKPAAQKP
+191 SSKPS
-202 AGNNGAALKNNGCE
+202 NGGTTTLKNNGCE
-216 IDTSKAS
+216 IDTSKAAA
-223 SGTIRVR
+223 GTIRVR

-274 VRFMKQVNGNSYS
+274 VRFMKQVSGNSYS

-321 AKAKSLVAGAGSDA
+321 AKAKSLVSGAGSDA

-363 LPNPDSTLS
+363 LPNPDSTLA

-389 RSQGVACKLVIGN
+389 RSQGVPCKLVIGN

-410 NMVYVNGGWQ
+410 NMVYVNGSWQ
-420 LYDPTFGAAGQRAS
+420 LYDPTFGAAGQRAG

>member
-1 MLYYVDVEKRAR
+1 
-13 KAQKML
+13 
-19 LNLEALHMMKK
+19 MMKK
-30 NGMNRW
+30 NGMNGKNRW
-36 IRTTALT
+36 IRTTALAVAAV
-43 LAAALT
+43 LA
-49 FSGTANTFAQTMSAD
+49 FSGTANTFAQAMDTDA
-64 EIVKASYS
+64 IAGAYRA
-72 TALPVLSVATVD
+72 ALPVVSVAAVD

-94 EEVKPA
+94 EEM
-100 KAAAAEKAE
+100 KAAAKTE

-114 ENTEASKSEEKKT
+114 QKKEETKNQSSESSKT
-127 NKPASSTVKK
+127 TSSVKK
-137 ETNTN
+137 ENTG
-142 NTSNSSNKTNK
+142 
-153 TEKTEKTESKKNNT
+153 KTEKTESQVSSSAKKPA
-167 SSTNST
+167 SSSSS
-173 NSAGKAESS
+173 SAKKPASSSSSSS
-182 KKPASQKPA
+182 KKPASSAPSA
-191 SSSQKPAAQKP
+191 SSKPS
-202 AGNNGAALKNNGCE
+202 NGGTTTLKNNGCE
-216 IDTSKAS
+216 IDTSKAAA
-223 SGTIRVR
+223 GTIRVR

-274 VRFMKQVNGNSYS
+274 VRFMKQVSGNSYS

-308 SQYVVYNSGSACV
+308 SQYVVYNSGSASV
-321 AKAKSLVAGAGSDA
+321 AKAKSLVSGAGSDA

-363 LPNPDSTLS
+363 LPNPDSTLA

-389 RSQGVACKLVIGN
+389 RSQGVPCKLVIGN

-410 NMVYVNGGWQ
+410 NMVYVNGSWQ
-420 LYDPTFGAAGQRAS
+420 LYDPTFGAAGQRAG

>member
-1 MLYYVDVEKRAR
+1 
-13 KAQKML
+13 
-19 LNLEALHMMKK
+19 MMKK
-30 NGMNRW
+30 NGMNGKNRW
-36 IRTTALT
+36 IRTTALAVAAV
-43 LAAALT
+43 LA
-49 FSGTANTFAQTMSAD
+49 FSGTANTFAQAMDTDA
-64 EIVKASYS
+64 IAGAYKA
-72 TALPVLSVATVD
+72 ALPVVSVAAVD
-84 RSMKLAEKAL
+84 RSMKAAEKAL
-94 EEVKPA
+94 EEM
-100 KAAAAEKAE
+100 KAAARTE

-114 ENTEASKSEEKKT
+114 QKKEETKNQSSESSKT
-127 NKPASSTVKK
+127 SSSVKK
-137 ETNTN
+137 ENTG
-142 NTSNSSNKTNK
+142 K
-153 TEKTEKTESKKNNT
+153 TEKTEKTEKKENSKA
-167 SSTNST
+167 SQ
-173 NSAGKAESS
+173 KAESQVPSSSSSS
-182 KKPASQKPA
+182 KKPASSSSSSKKPA
-191 SSSQKPAAQKP
+191 SSAPSASSKPSN
-202 AGNNGAALKNNGCE
+202 GGAATLKNNGCE
-216 IDTSKAS
+216 IDTSKAAA
-223 SGTIRVR
+223 GTIRVR

-274 VRFMKQVNGNSYS
+274 VRFMKQVSGNSYS

-308 SQYVVYNSGSACV
+308 SQYVVYNSGSASV
-321 AKAKSLVAGAGSDA
+321 AKAKSLVSGAGSDA

-363 LPNPDSTLS
+363 LPNPDSTLA

-389 RSQGVACKLVIGN
+389 RSQGVPCKLVIGN

-410 NMVYVNGGWQ
+410 NMVYVNGGWK
-420 LYDPTFGAAGQRAS
+420 LYDPTFGAAGQRAG

>member
-1 MLYYVDVEKRAR
+1 
-13 KAQKML
+13 
-19 LNLEALHMMKK
+19 MMKNGK
-30 NGMNRW
+30 NLNRW

-43 LAAALT
+43 VAAALT
-49 FSGTANTFAQTMSAD
+49 FTGTATTFAQSAD
-64 EIVKASYS
+64 INMIDTTMTAAYS
-72 TALPVLSVATVD
+72 ITLPALSVMTVD
-84 RSMKLAEKAL
+84 RSMKLAEEAL
-94 EEVKPA
+94 QKMEAAKDTGKNESKENSKPSSSEKEETA
-100 KAAAAEKAE
+100 
-109 KTENT
+109 
-114 ENTEASKSEEKKT
+114 
-127 NKPASSTVKK
+127 KK
-137 ETNTN
+137 ENSNT
-142 NTSNSSNKTNK
+142 
-153 TEKTEKTESKKNNT
+153 T
-167 SSTNST
+167 SS
-173 NSAGKAESS
+173 
-182 KKPASQKPA
+182 A
-191 SSSQKPAAQKP
+191 SSSKPSSSASSSKPAISSKP
-202 AGNNGAALKNNGCE
+202 ATSASSSKPSSSSGTTALKNNGCE

-230 QNGNPTKVKVLVY
+230 QNGSTTKVKVLVY

-274 VRFMKQVNGNSYS
+274 VRFMKQVSGTSYT

-321 AKAKSLVAGAGSDA
+321 TKAKSLVAGAGSDA
-335 QKVSKIYSYIV
+335 QKVSRIYSYIV

-352 YDKMKNLPSGY
+352 YNKMNNLPSGY

-389 RSQGVACKLVIGN
+389 RSQGIPCKLVIGN
-402 ADGQYHAW
+402 ADGAYHAW
-410 NMVYVNGGWQ
+410 NMVYVNGSWQ
-420 LYDPTFGAAGQRAS
+420 LYDATYGAAGQRAS
-434 SYVAERVY
+434 SYVAQRVY

>member
-1 MLYYVDVEKRAR
+1 
-13 KAQKML
+13 
-19 LNLEALHMMKK
+19 MMKK
-30 NGMNRW
+30 NGMNGKNRW
-36 IRTTALT
+36 IRTTALAVAAV
-43 LAAALT
+43 LA
-49 FSGTANTFAQTMSAD
+49 FSGTANTFAQAMDTDA
-64 EIVKASYS
+64 IAGAYRA
-72 TALPVLSVATVD
+72 ALPVVSVAAVD

-94 EEVKPA
+94 EEM
-100 KAAAAEKAE
+100 KAAAKTE

-114 ENTEASKSEEKKT
+114 QKKEETKNQSSESSKT
-127 NKPASSTVKK
+127 TSSVKK
-137 ETNTN
+137 ENTG
-142 NTSNSSNKTNK
+142 
-153 TEKTEKTESKKNNT
+153 KTEKTESQV
-167 SSTNST
+167 SS
-173 NSAGKAESS
+173 SAK
-182 KKPASQKPA
+182 KPA
-191 SSSQKPAAQKP
+191 SSSSSSAKKPASSAPSASSKP
-202 AGNNGAALKNNGCE
+202 SNGGTTTLKNNGCE
-216 IDTSKAS
+216 IDTSKAAA
-223 SGTIRVR
+223 GTIRVR

-274 VRFMKQVNGNSYS
+274 VRFMKQVSGNSYS

-321 AKAKSLVAGAGSDA
+321 AKAKSLVSGAGSDA

-363 LPNPDSTLS
+363 LPNPDSTLA

-389 RSQGVACKLVIGN
+389 RSQGVPCKLVIGN

-410 NMVYVNGGWQ
+410 NMVYVNGSWQ
-420 LYDPTFGAAGQRAS
+420 LYDPTFGAAGQRAGS
-434 SYVAERVY
+434 DVAERVY

>member
-1 MLYYVDVEKRAR
+1 
-13 KAQKML
+13 
-19 LNLEALHMMKK
+19 MMKNGK
-30 NGMNRW
+30 NLNKW

-43 LAAALT
+43 VAAALT
-49 FSGTANTFAQTMSAD
+49 FTGTATTFAQSAD
-64 EIVKASYS
+64 INMIDTTMTAAYS
-72 TALPVLSVATVD
+72 ITLPALSVMTVD
-84 RSMKLAEKAL
+84 RSMKLAEEAL
-94 EEVKPA
+94 KKMEAAKDTGKNESKENSKPSSSEKEETA
-100 KAAAAEKAE
+100 
-109 KTENT
+109 
-114 ENTEASKSEEKKT
+114 
-127 NKPASSTVKK
+127 KK
-137 ETNTN
+137 ENSNT
-142 NTSNSSNKTNK
+142 
-153 TEKTEKTESKKNNT
+153 T
-167 SSTNST
+167 SS
-173 NSAGKAESS
+173 
-182 KKPASQKPA
+182 A
-191 SSSQKPAAQKP
+191 SSSKPSSSVSSSKPATSSKP
-202 AGNNGAALKNNGCE
+202 SSASSSKPSSSSGTTALKNNGCE

-230 QNGNPTKVKVLVY
+230 QNGSTTKVKVLVY

-274 VRFMKQVNGNSYS
+274 VRFMKQVSGTSYT

-321 AKAKSLVAGAGSDA
+321 TKAKSLVAGAGSDA
-335 QKVSKIYSYIV
+335 QKVSRIYSYIV

-352 YDKMKNLPSGY
+352 YNKMNNLPSGY

-389 RSQGVACKLVIGN
+389 RSQGIPCKLVIGN
-402 ADGQYHAW
+402 ADGAYHAW
-410 NMVYVNGGWQ
+410 NMVYVNGSWQ
-420 LYDPTFGAAGQRAS
+420 LYDATYGAAGQRAS
-434 SYVAERVY
+434 SYVAQRVY

>member
-1 MLYYVDVEKRAR
+1 
-13 KAQKML
+13 
-19 LNLEALHMMKK
+19 MMKK
-30 NGMNRW
+30 NGMNGKNRW
-36 IRTTALT
+36 IRTTALAVAAV
-43 LAAALT
+43 LA
-49 FSGTANTFAQTMSAD
+49 FSGTANTFAQAMDTDA
-64 EIVKASYS
+64 IAGAYRA
-72 TALPVLSVATVD
+72 ALPVVSVAAVD

-94 EEVKPA
+94 EEM
-100 KAAAAEKAE
+100 KAAAKTE

-114 ENTEASKSEEKKT
+114 QKKEETKNQSSESSKT
-127 NKPASSTVKK
+127 TSSVKK
-137 ETNTN
+137 ENTG
-142 NTSNSSNKTNK
+142 
-153 TEKTEKTESKKNNT
+153 KTEKTESQVSSSAKKPASSSSSSAKKPASSSS
-167 SSTNST
+167 SSTKKPASSSSSST
-173 NSAGKAESS
+173 KKPASSSSSSTKKPASSSSSSS
-182 KKPASQKPA
+182 KKPASSAPSA
-191 SSSQKPAAQKP
+191 SSKPS
-202 AGNNGAALKNNGCE
+202 NGGTTTLKNNGCE
-216 IDTSKAS
+216 IDTSKAAA
-223 SGTIRVR
+223 GTIRVR

-250 YQYTIPTNNTW
+250 YQYTIPTTNTW

-274 VRFMKQVNGNSYS
+274 VRFMKQVSGNSYS

-321 AKAKSLVAGAGSDA
+321 AKAKSLVSGAGSDA

-363 LPNPDSTLS
+363 LPNPDSTLA

-389 RSQGVACKLVIGN
+389 RSQGVPCKLVIGN

-410 NMVYVNGGWQ
+410 NMVYVNGSWQ
-420 LYDPTFGAAGQRAS
+420 LYDPTFGAAGQRAG

>member
-1 MLYYVDVEKRAR
+1 
-13 KAQKML
+13 
-19 LNLEALHMMKK
+19 MMKK
-30 NGMNRW
+30 NGMNGKNRW
-36 IRTTALT
+36 IRTTALAVAAV
-43 LAAALT
+43 LA
-49 FSGTANTFAQTMSAD
+49 FSGTANTFAQAMDTDA
-64 EIVKASYS
+64 IAGAYRA
-72 TALPVLSVATVD
+72 ALPVVSVAAVD

-94 EEVKPA
+94 EEM
-100 KAAAAEKAE
+100 KAAAKTE

-114 ENTEASKSEEKKT
+114 QKKEETKNQSSESSKT
-127 NKPASSTVKK
+127 TSSVKK
-137 ETNTN
+137 ENTG
-142 NTSNSSNKTNK
+142 
-153 TEKTEKTESKKNNT
+153 KTEKTESQVSSSAKKPA
-167 SSTNST
+167 SSSSS
-173 NSAGKAESS
+173 SAKKPASYSSSSS
-182 KKPASQKPA
+182 KKPASSAPSA
-191 SSSQKPAAQKP
+191 SSKPS
-202 AGNNGAALKNNGCE
+202 NGGTTTLKNNGCE
-216 IDTSKAS
+216 IDTSKAAA
-223 SGTIRVR
+223 GTIRVR

-274 VRFMKQVNGNSYS
+274 VRFMKQVSGNSYS

-321 AKAKSLVAGAGSDA
+321 AKAKSLVSGAGSDA

-363 LPNPDSTLS
+363 LPNPDSTLA

-389 RSQGVACKLVIGN
+389 RSQGVPCKLVIGN

-410 NMVYVNGGWQ
+410 NMVYVNGSWQ
-420 LYDPTFGAAGQRAS
+420 LYDPTFGAAGQRAGS
-434 SYVAERVY
+434 HVAERVYENRIKSLKQINR

>member
-1 MLYYVDVEKRAR
+1 
-13 KAQKML
+13 
-19 LNLEALHMMKK
+19 MMKK
-30 NGMNRW
+30 NGMNGKNRW
-36 IRTTALT
+36 IRTTALAVAAV
-43 LAAALT
+43 LA
-49 FSGTANTFAQTMSAD
+49 FSGTANTFAQAMDTDA
-64 EIVKASYS
+64 IAGAYKA
-72 TALPVLSVATVD
+72 ALPVVSVAAVD
-84 RSMKLAEKAL
+84 RSMKAAEKAL
-94 EEVKPA
+94 EEM
-100 KAAAAEKAE
+100 KAAARTE

-114 ENTEASKSEEKKT
+114 QKKEETKNQSSESSKT
-127 NKPASSTVKK
+127 SSSVKK
-137 ETNTN
+137 ENIG
-142 NTSNSSNKTNK
+142 K
-153 TEKTEKTESKKNNT
+153 TEKTEKTEKKENSKA
-167 SSTNST
+167 SQ
-173 NSAGKAESS
+173 KAESQVPSSS
-182 KKPASQKPA
+182 KKPASSSSSSKKPA
-191 SSSQKPAAQKP
+191 SSSSSKKPASSAPSASSKP
-202 AGNNGAALKNNGCE
+202 SNGGAATLKNNGCE
-216 IDTSKAS
+216 IDTSKAAA
-223 SGTIRVR
+223 GTIRVR

-274 VRFMKQVNGNSYS
+274 VRFMKQVSGNSYS

-292 TFQVGMQNA
+292 TFQIGMQNA

-308 SQYVVYNSGSACV
+308 SQYVVYNSGSASV
-321 AKAKSLVAGAGSDA
+321 AKAKSLVSGAGSDA

-363 LPNPDSTLS
+363 LPNPDSTLA

-389 RSQGVACKLVIGN
+389 RSQGVPCKLVIGN

-410 NMVYVNGGWQ
+410 NMVYVNGGWK
-420 LYDPTFGAAGQRAS
+420 LYDPTFGAAGQRAG

>member
-1 MLYYVDVEKRAR
+1 
-13 KAQKML
+13 
-19 LNLEALHMMKK
+19 MMKK
-30 NGMNRW
+30 NGMNGKNRW
-36 IRTTALT
+36 IRTTALAVAAV
-43 LAAALT
+43 LA
-49 FSGTANTFAQTMSAD
+49 FSGTANTFAQAMDTDA
-64 EIVKASYS
+64 IAGAYRA
-72 TALPVLSVATVD
+72 ALPVVSVAAVD

-94 EEVKPA
+94 EEM
-100 KAAAAEKAE
+100 KAAAKTE

-114 ENTEASKSEEKKT
+114 QKKEETKNQSSESSKTTSSVKKENTGKTEKAESQVSSSAK
-127 NKPASSTVKK
+127 KPASS
-137 ETNTN
+137 
-142 NTSNSSNKTNK
+142 SS
-153 TEKTEKTESKKNNT
+153 S
-167 SSTNST
+167 
-173 NSAGKAESS
+173 SS
-182 KKPASQKPA
+182 KKPASSAPSA
-191 SSSQKPAAQKP
+191 SSKPS
-202 AGNNGAALKNNGCE
+202 NGGTTTLKNNGCE
-216 IDTSKAS
+216 IDTSKAAA
-223 SGTIRVR
+223 GTIRVR

-274 VRFMKQVNGNSYS
+274 VRFMKQVSGNSYS

-321 AKAKSLVAGAGSDA
+321 AKAKSLVSGAGSDA

-363 LPNPDSTLS
+363 LPNPDSTLA

-389 RSQGVACKLVIGN
+389 RSQGVPCKLVIGN

-410 NMVYVNGGWQ
+410 NMVYVNGSWQ
-420 LYDPTFGAAGQRAS
+420 LYDPTFGAAGQRAG

>member
-1 MLYYVDVEKRAR
+1 
-13 KAQKML
+13 
-19 LNLEALHMMKK
+19 MMKK
-30 NGMNRW
+30 NGMNGKNRW
-36 IRTTALT
+36 IRTTALAVAAV
-43 LAAALT
+43 LA
-49 FSGTANTFAQTMSAD
+49 FSGTANTFAQAMDTDA
-64 EIVKASYS
+64 IAGAYRA
-72 TALPVLSVATVD
+72 ALPVVSVAAVD

-94 EEVKPA
+94 EEM
-100 KAAAAEKAE
+100 KAAAKTE

-114 ENTEASKSEEKKT
+114 QKKEETKNQSSESSKT
-127 NKPASSTVKK
+127 TSSVKK
-137 ETNTN
+137 ENTG
-142 NTSNSSNKTNK
+142 
-153 TEKTEKTESKKNNT
+153 KTEKTESQVSSSAKKPASY
-167 SSTNST
+167 SSS
-173 NSAGKAESS
+173 SAKKPASYSSSSS
-182 KKPASQKPA
+182 KKPASSAPSA
-191 SSSQKPAAQKP
+191 SSKPS
-202 AGNNGAALKNNGCE
+202 NGGTTTLKNNGCE
-216 IDTSKAS
+216 IDTSKAAA
-223 SGTIRVR
+223 GTIRVR

-274 VRFMKQVNGNSYS
+274 VRFMKQVSGNSYS

-321 AKAKSLVAGAGSDA
+321 AKAKSLVSGAGSDA

-363 LPNPDSTLS
+363 LPNPDSTLA

-389 RSQGVACKLVIGN
+389 RSQGVPSKLVIGN

-410 NMVYVNGGWQ
+410 NMVYVNGSWQ
-420 LYDPTFGAAGQRAS
+420 LYDPTFGAAGQRAG